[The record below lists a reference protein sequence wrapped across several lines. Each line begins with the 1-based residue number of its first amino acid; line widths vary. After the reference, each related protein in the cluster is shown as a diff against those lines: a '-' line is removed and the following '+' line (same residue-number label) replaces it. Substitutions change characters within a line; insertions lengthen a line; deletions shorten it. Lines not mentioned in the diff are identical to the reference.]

1 MKKAWTL
8 SVLFGIIGMILSGA
22 IFFGIMYATEMIFG
36 FVAIG
41 CGMLSGGLA
50 ALGFKLGKGDFK
62 SQKEI
67 TIFLSLLTVFGLL
80 GVISG
85 YFAPYFYF
93 LIRNGMLIN
102 LSFYLSLIEFGFM
115 DIIFALIGAYGGR
128 YIGKIVVRSAL
139 LRMIEQHRAQKV

>member
-1 MKKAWTL
+1 MVINMKKAWTL

-93 LIRNGMLIN
+93 LIKNGMMIN
-102 LSFYLSLIEFGFM
+102 VGIYLSLIEFGFM
-115 DIIFALIGAYGGR
+115 DVVFALIGAYGGR
-128 YIGKIVVRSAL
+128 YIGK
-139 LRMIEQHRAQKV
+139 RMVSSILIKNTNQLS